1 MIGFENI
8 LGQQGAI
15 DWLRAA
21 VAAERLPHGLIF
33 AGPVGVGKA
42 TTAAALGKLFLCEK
56 PRGESPCGVCGS
68 CKVFDAGNHPDFHV
82 ITKEL
87 IRFHD
92 KTGKSKA
99 SEMSIDVIR
108 YQLIAPAGL
117 KAAMG
122 HGKVFVIEQA
132 ELMTAQAQ
140 NAMLKT
146 LEEPASRT
154 LIILLTDQP
163 GVLLSTIRSRCQLVR
178 FAALPVEMVESEL
191 IRRGTD
197 KKSASA
203 AAKLSGGSI
212 GIAIKWIEDGVIDN
226 AVTLLRQ
233 LEQLLGGQ
241 PVEGLAEQIRKSA
254 EAYAEKQLERDEL
267 TSKDQAT
274 RDGLAMYLRIA
285 SEYFRRRLPEENDSE
300 RLERIATAIDAIA
313 RAEQYLDAYVNIP
326 LVFQQLTL
334 ALENAFVVTT

>member
-1 MIGFENI
+1 
-8 LGQQGAI
+8 
-15 DWLRAA
+15 
-21 VAAERLPHGLIF
+21 
-33 AGPVGVGKA
+33 
-42 TTAAALGKLFLCEK
+42 
-56 PRGESPCGVCGS
+56 
-68 CKVFDAGNHPDFHV
+68 
-82 ITKEL
+82 
-87 IRFHD
+87 
-92 KTGKSKA
+92 
-99 SEMSIDVIR
+99 
-108 YQLIAPAGL
+108 
-117 KAAMG
+117 
-122 HGKVFVIEQA
+122 VIEQA